1 MSHPYTGTLY
11 LICMIQ
17 QQLRNDK
24 QRSRSAATAPQA
36 GNRAQGSWGEHL
48 VPQASVFRPIWTLFP
63 TLAASRLACYPV
75 YSQVCQYHVPYDVW
89 GQSLLSYPITVIV
102 VSTELPR

>member
-24 QRSRSAATAPQA
+24 QRSTTGA
-36 GNRAQGSWGEHL
+36 GNRAQGSWEEHL
-48 VPQASVFRPIWTLFP
+48 VPQASVF
-63 TLAASRLACYPV
+63 
-75 YSQVCQYHVPYDVW
+75 
-89 GQSLLSYPITVIV
+89 
-102 VSTELPR
+102 

>member
-1 MSHPYTGTLY
+1 MSHPYTCTLY
-11 LICMIQ
+11 LMHDTANSCATI
-17 QQLRNDK
+17 
-24 QRSRSAATAPQA
+24 SSAATAPQA
-36 GNRAQGSWGEHL
+36 GNRAQGSWEEHL

-75 YSQVCQYHVPYDVW
+75 YSQVCKYHVPYDVW

-102 VSTELPR
+102 VSTELRR

>member
-1 MSHPYTGTLY
+1 MSHPYTLY

-36 GNRAQGSWGEHL
+36 GNRAQGSWEEHL
-48 VPQASVFRPIWTLFP
+48 VPQALVFRPIWTLFP
-63 TLAASRLACYPV
+63 TLAASSAGLLPCIQSSMPV
-75 YSQVCQYHVPYDVW
+75 SCT
-89 GQSLLSYPITVIV
+89 L
-102 VSTELPR
+102 

>member
-1 MSHPYTGTLY
+1 
-11 LICMIQ
+11 MIQ

-24 QRSRSAATAPQA
+24 QRSTTGA
-36 GNRAQGSWGEHL
+36 GNRAQGSWEEHR
-48 VPQASVFRPIWTLFP
+48 VPQASVFRPIWTLIP

-89 GQSLLSYPITVIV
+89 GQSLLSYPIMVIF
-102 VSTELPR
+102 VSTELRR